1 MHLNFTVLFPA
12 SDVWGHIRKVY
23 LFLEEGVHLGLD
35 WVWLAGNDKST
46 GIIDARHLVEIFV
59 LARVRSHNIKLR
71 VENILAV
78 SSVGNTIVN
87 NQLNHDLLCVITV
100 EGKVFSVAG
109 DDVTILSEPL
119 LHSGLA
125 VAGVVLNES
134 FWADIAGV
142 ILTCFGDLIAPSEW
156 LYLHLLSEEFDGLVD
171 SVYTL
176 FGS

>member
-1 MHLNFTVLFPA
+1 
-12 SDVWGHIRKVY
+12 
-23 LFLEEGVHLGLD
+23 
-35 WVWLAGNDKST
+35 
-46 GIIDARHLVEIFV
+46 
-59 LARVRSHNIKLR
+59 VRSHYIKLR

-109 DDVTILSEPL
+109 DDVTILSEPFL
-119 LHSGLA
+119 DSGLS

-156 LYLHLLSEEFDGLVD
+156 LYLHLLSEEFNGLVD